1 MSTDRNAL
9 NDLLDRVLVGGR
21 ERLPVVIA
29 PPDPAWPRRF
39 AAEAERIY
47 AALGPRALRVE
58 HIGSTSVPG
67 LAAKPIV
74 DICLCVADPED
85 EPAYAPD
92 LAAIGFAIRVRDPG
106 HRMYRPPA
114 RDVNLHVYAPDD
126 PEVAR
131 YLAFR
136 DRLRASPEDRAAYE
150 ALKRELA
157 TREWDDVN
165 HYAAAKGDLIEAII
179 AHSGST

>member
-1 MSTDRNAL
+1 MSTDRDAL
-9 NDLLDRVLVGGR
+9 NELLDQVLVGGR
-21 ERLPVVIA
+21 EKRPVVIV
-29 PPDPAWPRRF
+29 PPDPAWPQRF
-39 AAEAERIY
+39 AAEAERLR

-58 HIGSTSVPG
+58 HVGSTSVPG

-92 LAAIGFAIRVRDPG
+92 LAAIGYAIRVRDAG

-114 RDVNLHVYAPDD
+114 HDVNLHVYAPGN

-136 DRLRASPEDRAAYE
+136 DRLRSSPQDRAAYE
-150 ALKRELA
+150 QLKRELA
-157 TREWDDVN
+157 ARDWDDVN

-179 AHSGST
+179 ARSGST

>member
-1 MSTDRNAL
+1 MNREELEAA
-9 NDLLDRVLVGGR
+9 LVGGLEGGR
-21 ERLPVVIA
+21 VVIA
-29 PPDPAWPRRF
+29 EYDPAWPARF
-39 AAEAERIY
+39 AVLRDRIRT
-47 AALGPRALRVE
+47 ALGSRALRIE

-92 LAAIGFAIRVRDPG
+92 LAAIGFEVRVRDPG
-106 HRMYRPPA
+106 HRMYRPAA
-114 RDVNLHVYAPDD
+114 RDVHLHVYAPGN

-136 DRLRASPEDRAAYE
+136 DRLRSSPQDRAAYE
-150 ALKRELA
+150 ARKRELA
-157 TREWDDVN
+157 AREWEDVN
-165 HYAAAKGDLIEAII
+165 FYAEAKSDVVEAVI
-179 AHSGST
+179 ARGLSAR